1 MGDIGGGFGEIAH
14 FYNLLTIVF
23 VAPDGLESGGKF
35 PFINLKKGEWVW
47 GVWVEVGREG
57 SNQERKWEFD
67 GGVWKWGEGG
77 CSRGPVAGPL
87 RMRLHHYAPL
97 KF

>member
-1 MGDIGGGFGEIAH
+1 MEEIAH
-14 FYNLLTIVF
+14 FYYFLNIVF

-35 PFINLKKGEWVW
+35 PFINLKEGKMGVGCVGGGGE
-47 GVWVEVGREG
+47 GGEK
-57 SNQERKWEFD
+57 NQERKWEFD

-87 RMRLHHYAPL
+87 LMRLHHYAPL